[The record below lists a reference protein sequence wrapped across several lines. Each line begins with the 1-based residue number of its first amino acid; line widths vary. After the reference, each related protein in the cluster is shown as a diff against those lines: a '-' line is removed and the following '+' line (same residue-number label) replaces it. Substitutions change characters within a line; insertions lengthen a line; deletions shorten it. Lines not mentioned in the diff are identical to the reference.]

1 MRLKPRDI
9 EINPNLTKY
18 PFDNYLLD
26 PKAEIEN
33 LTQIIQ
39 IDQLH

>member
-1 MRLKPRDI
+1 MRLKSGDI
-9 EINPNLTKY
+9 EINPDLPKY
-18 PFDNYLLD
+18 PFDNDLLD
-26 PKAEIEN
+26 RKEEIEN

>member
-9 EINPNLTKY
+9 EINPNLPKY
-18 PFDNYLLD
+18 PFDNDLLD
-26 PKAEIEN
+26 RKEEIEN